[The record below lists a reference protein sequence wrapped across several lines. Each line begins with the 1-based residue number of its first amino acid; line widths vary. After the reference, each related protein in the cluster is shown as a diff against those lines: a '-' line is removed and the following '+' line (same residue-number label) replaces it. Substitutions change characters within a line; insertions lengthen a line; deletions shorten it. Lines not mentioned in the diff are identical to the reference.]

1 MNFLR
6 FNQYKGLSL
15 ILVVLLFFFFFLKHY
30 TNFLHWGML
39 SSLKEFQ
46 VTELPI

>member
-6 FNQYKGLSL
+6 FNQYEGLSL
-15 ILVVLLFFFFFLKHY
+15 TLVVLLFFLKHY
-30 TNFLHWGML
+30 TIFLHWGML
-39 SSLKEFQ
+39 SSLREFQ